1 MEGPHL
7 FILFPYSYHMSMIG
21 SDDAEIMESLDYR
34 VIQHSG
40 EQIAVFLGRSRC
52 LPVMCCALEWNEET
66 HRM

>member
-1 MEGPHL
+1 
-7 FILFPYSYHMSMIG
+7 MIG

-52 LPVMCCALEWNEET
+52 LSCVVLWNGMKRRIECEAVT
-66 HRM
+66 SPNA